1 MRFINALKNDVRFQI
16 KYGFYFLYAFF
27 SAVYIAVLVV
37 TPPVYQK
44 IVSSLIV
51 LSDPAMLGVF
61 FVGGIW
67 LLEKGE
73 GLHLFWCVSPL
84 RPIEYVLSKSVSLA
98 VLSTISA
105 VLIAAVSMRG
115 AVRLALLA
123 FSVFGGAVVFNIA
136 GLTVASYARSV
147 NHYMLIVTLPAVFLS
162 IPPILTALGFTHPA
176 LELFPGTA
184 LWHMIASSI
193 DPEKSASPGTFVV
206 LLLWFGTLLWIAKI
220 RIGTALQSEG
230 GNGE

>member
-1 MRFINALKNDVRFQI
+1 MRFLSAFKNDIDFQMR
-16 KYGFYFLYAFF
+16 YGFYFLYAFF
-27 SAVYIAVLVV
+27 SAFYIAVLGV
-37 TPPVYQK
+37 TPPAYRKLVA
-44 IVSSLIV
+44 SLIV

-98 VLSTISA
+98 VLSTLSA
-105 VLIAAVSMRG
+105 VLIAFVSMG
-115 AVRLALLA
+115 GTAHLTLLA
-123 FSVFGGAVVFNIA
+123 FSVFAGAVVFNLA
-136 GLTVASYARSV
+136 GLWVASFARSV
-147 NHYMLIVTLPAVFLS
+147 NHYMILVTLPAMFLS
-162 IPPILTALGFTHPA
+162 IPPVLTAFGFSHPFF
-176 LELFPGTA
+176 ELFAGTA
-184 LWHMIASSI
+184 LWRMIASSI
-193 DPEKSASPGTFVV
+193 GLNHGVGPGAFV
-206 LLLWFGTLLWIAKI
+206 LLVLWFAALLWIATM

>member
-1 MRFINALKNDVRFQI
+1 MRFLSALKNDIDFQV

-27 SAVYIAVLVV
+27 SVFYIAVLGM
-37 TPPVYQK
+37 TPPAYRK
-44 IVSSLIV
+44 LVSSLIV

-61 FVGGIW
+61 FIGGIW

-84 RPIEYVLSKSVSLA
+84 RPIEYVLSKCVSLA
-98 VLSTISA
+98 VLSALSA
-105 VLIAAVSMRG
+105 VLIAFISMEST
-115 AVRLALLA
+115 AHLAFLAL
-123 FSVFGGAVVFNIA
+123 SVFAGAVVFNLV
-136 GLTVASYARSV
+136 GLWVASYARSV
-147 NHYMLIVTLPAVFLS
+147 NHYMILATLPAVFLS
-162 IPPILTALGFTHPA
+162 IPPVLTAFGFSHPF

-193 DPEKSASPGTFVV
+193 DPEKSAGFGAFIL
-206 LLLWFGTLLWIAKI
+206 LLLWFGVLLWIANI
-220 RIGTALQSEG
+220 RIGAALQSEG

>member
-73 GLHLFWCVSPL
+73 GRICSGVF
-84 RPIEYVLSKSVSLA
+84 RR
-98 VLSTISA
+98 SA
-105 VLIAAVSMRG
+105 PSNTSCQNPCRWPSCRRY
-115 AVRLALLA
+115 RLC
-123 FSVFGGAVVFNIA
+123 
-136 GLTVASYARSV
+136 
-147 NHYMLIVTLPAVFLS
+147 
-162 IPPILTALGFTHPA
+162 
-176 LELFPGTA
+176 
-184 LWHMIASSI
+184 
-193 DPEKSASPGTFVV
+193 
-206 LLLWFGTLLWIAKI
+206 
-220 RIGTALQSEG
+220 
-230 GNGE
+230 